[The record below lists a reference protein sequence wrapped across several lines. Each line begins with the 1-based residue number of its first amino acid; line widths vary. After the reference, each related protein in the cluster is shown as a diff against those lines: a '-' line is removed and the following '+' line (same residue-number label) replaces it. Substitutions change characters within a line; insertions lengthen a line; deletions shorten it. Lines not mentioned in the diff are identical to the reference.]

1 MLSRAGRD
9 DGAALEGDKMTKQQ
23 SNRERGYT
31 LLEYCAGAAII
42 GGILYLALNA
52 LGHDLR
58 DFLAAVGAWAGR
70 RAGELAQ

>member
-1 MLSRAGRD
+1 MKKRNV
-9 DGAALEGDKMTKQQ
+9 QP
-23 SNRERGYT
+23 ERGYT

-52 LGHDLR
+52 LGQDLR

-70 RAGELAQ
+70 RAGELAP